1 MPKWQVLRLTHI
13 CSGHD
18 SAASLHERNNSGRAT
33 QRHWHSTGKYIYK
46 KWLDLLDT
54 KSTSQ
59 FDVLIDAE
67 FNGLHLTLEQSCE
80 ELQTVTKM
88 TRCTSR

>member
-1 MPKWQVLRLTHI
+1 MPKWQFFRLTHI

-18 SAASLHERNNSGRAT
+18 TATSLHERNNSGRAT

-59 FDVLIDAE
+59 FDVLIDA
-67 FNGLHLTLEQSCE
+67 GLHLTLEQSCE
-80 ELQTVTKM
+80 ELQKVTKM
-88 TRCTSR
+88 TRCTTR